1 MPNQIVDAYPSRP
14 HGAVGQGADAAENFA
29 MPISHDAI
37 VDIVVAE
44 TGLAPEKLRPD
55 ATLAELDIASL
66 DLVSIAF
73 EIEDRFGVEVSTDE
87 LKADMTV
94 GALIDYLQAL
104 GPA

>member
-1 MPNQIVDAYPSRP
+1 MVRRGS
-14 HGAVGQGADAAENFA
+14 GTDAAEKFIV
-29 MPISHDAI
+29 PISHDAI
-37 VDIVVAE
+37 MDIVVAE
-44 TGLAPEKLRPD
+44 TGLTPETLRPE

-73 EIEDRFGVEVSTDE
+73 EIEDRFGVEIETDD

-94 GALIDYLQAL
+94 GALIGYIQSR